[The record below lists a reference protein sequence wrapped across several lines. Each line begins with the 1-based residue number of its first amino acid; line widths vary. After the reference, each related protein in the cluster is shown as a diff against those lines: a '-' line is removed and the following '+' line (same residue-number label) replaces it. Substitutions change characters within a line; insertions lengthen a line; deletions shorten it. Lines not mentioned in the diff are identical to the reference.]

1 MLAKW
6 LQILP
11 VFIYKRIAVKYCEQ
25 FDLAGVKVVTAS
37 KDVLIQIPKE
47 K

>member
-11 VFIYKRIAVKYCEQ
+11 VFVYKRIAKKYCMTTNVSGKLIVYQ
-25 FDLAGVKVVTAS
+25 AS
-37 KDVLIQIPKE
+37 KDILIVKE
-47 K
+47 A

>member
-11 VFIYKRIAVKYCEQ
+11 VFVYKRIAKKYCEKVSVG
-25 FDLAGVKVVTAS
+25 GVTVVTAS
-37 KDVLIQIPKE
+37 KDVLIKL
-47 K
+47 

>member
-11 VFIYKRIAVKYCEQ
+11 VFIYKRIAKKYCGTMGITGKLIVYKAAK
-25 FDLAGVKVVTAS
+25 DILIVKES
-37 KDVLIQIPKE
+37 
-47 K
+47 